1 MHHGDTTAEEFEAWV
16 REALDGL
23 PPELAERVE
32 NVAIEI
38 AELDPAHPNRLGL
51 YVGVPL
57 TRRTSSYMW
66 ALPDRI
72 TIYRRSLERAYGFD
86 PRILRERTMHVVRHE
101 LAHHF
106 GISDERLRE
115 IGRY

>member
-1 MHHGDTTAEEFEAWV
+1 VPEHELDFEACI
-16 REALDGL
+16 REVLDAL
-23 PPELAERVE
+23 PPELAASVS
-32 NVAIEI
+32 NLAIEV
-38 AELDPAHPNRLGL
+38 ADEDPAHPNRLGL
-51 YVGVPL
+51 YQGVPL
-57 TRRTSSYMW
+57 TRRSLGYVF

-72 TIYRRSLERAYGFD
+72 TIYGGTLERLYGRD
-86 PRILRERTMHVVRHE
+86 PDVLEEQIRHVVLHE

>member
-1 MHHGDTTAEEFEAWV
+1 MNASELDDRFAGYVE
-16 REALDGL
+16 EALAAL
-23 PPELAERVE
+23 PPELAARVE
-32 NVAIEI
+32 NVEIEI
-38 AELDPAHPNRLGL
+38 SDEDRAHPNRLGL
-51 YVGVPL
+51 YQGIPL
-57 TRRTSSYMW
+57 TRRGLGYVL

-72 TIYRRSLERAYGFD
+72 TIYRRAIERVTGPD
-86 PRILRERTMHVVRHE
+86 PEALRAEVHHVVLHE

>member
-1 MHHGDTTAEEFEAWV
+1 MAEDVTEDELVAWV
-16 REALDGL
+16 EDALRSL
-23 PPELAERVE
+23 PPELAERVD
-32 NVAIEI
+32 NVGIEI
-38 AELDPAHPNRLGL
+38 ADEEPGRPGLLGL
-51 YVGVPL
+51 YRGIPL
-57 TRRTSSYMW
+57 TRRTHRYVL

-72 TIYRRSLERAYGFD
+72 TIYRGPLERLYGRD
-86 PRILRERTMHVVRHE
+86 PAVLRERVHHVVLHE

>member
-1 MHHGDTTAEEFEAWV
+1 MQHGEATAAEFEGWV
-16 REALDGL
+16 REALAGL
-23 PPELAERVE
+23 PPALAERVE

-51 YVGVPL
+51 YFGVPL
-57 TRRTSSYMW
+57 TRRTSSYVW
-66 ALPDRI
+66 TLPDRI
-72 TIYRRSLERAYGFD
+72 TIYRRALERAYGFD